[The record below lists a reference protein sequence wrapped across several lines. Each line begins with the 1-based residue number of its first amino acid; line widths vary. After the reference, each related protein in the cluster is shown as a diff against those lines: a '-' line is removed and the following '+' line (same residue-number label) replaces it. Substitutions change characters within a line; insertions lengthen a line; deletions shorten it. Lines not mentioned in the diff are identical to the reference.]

1 MSLIKF
7 DLSLTD
13 SFIGDRTHLL
23 GTGQMTSVPL
33 LQLAY
38 GNVAVRLAL
47 VLSIN
52 ASHCLRTAQGISGR
66 PNI

>member
-1 MSLIKF
+1 
-7 DLSLTD
+7 
-13 SFIGDRTHLL
+13 
-23 GTGQMTSVPL
+23 MTSVPL

-52 ASHCLRTAQGISGR
+52 ASHCLWTTQGISGR